1 MESEENA
8 EVPEYTMVAEV
19 TTVKSSPR
27 GLTSQQGRKATV
39 WHLAA
44 ILPTR
49 ELSAVTIC
57 GEAISMCLPPRPL
70 EGWDTVHRCSKCG
83 AEFASEGQDQS

>member
-1 MESEENA
+1 MT
-8 EVPEYTMVAEV
+8 PEYAMVAEL

-27 GLTSQQGRKATV
+27 RPIFRRGRKAAT

-49 ELSAVTIC
+49 ELSSLTIC
-57 GEAISMCLPPRPL
+57 GEAISMSLPPRPL
-70 EGWDTVHRCSKCG
+70 EGWDTVQRCPKCE
-83 AEFASEGQDQS
+83 ARFASEGQDQS